1 MAQIGTSKGS
11 FKIYIPLFII
21 ILTIGVASWY
31 WYRDYNLYISSDD
44 AHIESDN
51 VQISAKMLGRI
62 TRLYASEGDTIKE
75 HALLA
80 EIDSLDLI
88 AQKKQ
93 TLAML
98 EQAYAQLEQA
108 KAKLN
113 YDNENIKVFE
123 VYNEKAKEDYERAK
137 IQVAADVITREQYD
151 HLKKA
156 WETTKAQLDVAKIQ
170 LSVSRAQIESA
181 NTAVGYANAQI
192 NVIETQLSNTR
203 LYAPFN
209 GIIAKKWLLG
219 GDIVQPGQSIYS
231 LTGKSLR
238 WVIVFLEET
247 KLSAIHLNQT
257 AKFTIDAFGERVFQG
272 KVFSIGAST
281 ASQFSLI
288 PANNASGNF
297 TKVTQR
303 IPVKISIDSDDEG
316 SDIKKLGILPGMSVV
331 VKILKDK

>member
-1 MAQIGTSKGS
+1 MAQSGTSKGS

-21 ILTIGVASWY
+21 ILLIGVASWY

-51 VQISAKMLGRI
+51 VQISAKILGRI
-62 TRLYASEGDTIKE
+62 ARLYASEGDTIKKNT
-75 HALLA
+75 LLA
-80 EIDSLDLI
+80 ELDSLDLI

-93 TLAML
+93 TLAMF
-98 EQAYAQLEQA
+98 EQANAQLEQV

-113 YDNENIKVFE
+113 YDTENIKVFE

-137 IQVAADVITREQYD
+137 IQVAADVITREQYE

-192 NVIETQLSNTR
+192 NVIQTQLSNTK
-203 LYAPFN
+203 LYAPFD
-209 GIIAKKWLLG
+209 GIIAKKWLLA
-219 GDIVQPGQSIYS
+219 GDITQPGQSIFS

-247 KLSAIHLNQT
+247 KLSAIRLNQT
-257 AKFTIDAFGERVFQG
+257 AKFTIDAFGERTFQG

-303 IPVKISIDSDDEG
+303 IPVKISIDSVDEG